1 MTWSNEA
8 VIYNIWWYNFL
19 RNKPPGEA
27 TQLYCSSRPL
37 GASPGAEGLL
47 HKQFLGKQMIFT
59 TKMLKW
65 LQQLKI
71 GIFSCVRIQYWTIWP
86 YPSYT
91 NEYAILM
98 GVLWVLGMEKKLSYT
113 VKSGNKLHI
122 SVSFEDKKSL
132 PAGWSCQSMII
143 NGFQV
148 FRGWQ
153 FTVPNISY
161 YSVFVYIS
169 LVGTHFSSNEELFLR
184 DSCKDSIYAYKAW
197 NKAYPNL

>member
-1 MTWSNEA
+1 
-8 VIYNIWWYNFL
+8 
-19 RNKPPGEA
+19 
-27 TQLYCSSRPL
+27 
-37 GASPGAEGLL
+37 
-47 HKQFLGKQMIFT
+47 
-59 TKMLKW
+59 
-65 LQQLKI
+65 
-71 GIFSCVRIQYWTIWP
+71 
-86 YPSYT
+86 
-91 NEYAILM
+91 M

-153 FTVPNISY
+153 FTVPNVSY